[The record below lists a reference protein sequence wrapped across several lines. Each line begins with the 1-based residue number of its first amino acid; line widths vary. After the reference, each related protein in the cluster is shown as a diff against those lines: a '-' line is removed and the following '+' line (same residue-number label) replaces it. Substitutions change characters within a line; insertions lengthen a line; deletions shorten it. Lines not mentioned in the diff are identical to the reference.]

1 VGGDW
6 WLVVREDETRRRS
19 WHACRSF
26 AAAVLSDAGSRA
38 KRAKHV
44 VEAEK
49 LGEEGTTVPCDFRV
63 DESPLAQFGVFA
75 QSARDT
81 PRFVFRLRA
90 HFPPG
95 RKKSP

>member
-1 VGGDW
+1 VQVVFRDW
-6 WLVVREDETRRRS
+6 WLVLREDETRRRS

-49 LGEEGTTVPCDFRV
+49 LGEEGAVVSCDFHAENRV
-63 DESPLAQFGVFA
+63 L
-75 QSARDT
+75 T
-81 PRFVFRLRA
+81 
-90 HFPPG
+90 
-95 RKKSP
+95 

>member
-6 WLVVREDETRRRS
+6 WSVVREEDGRRQPQDIIP
-19 WHACRSF
+19 WF
-26 AAAVLSDAGSRA
+26 AAVLSDAGSRA

-49 LGEEGTTVPCDFRV
+49 LGEEGATDSCDSRV
-63 DESPLAQFGVFA
+63 VESPLAQFGIFA
-75 QSARDT
+75 QSARGT
-81 PRFVFRLRA
+81 PRFVFRLNT